1 MEFWMEFPHIS
12 AVLGTFLLFLQ
23 QVLML
28 SVGFHRTKV
37 KVGIGIA
44 EDADLERKVR
54 RHGNLAENA
63 GIFIAVLALLEVSGM
78 ASTAVY
84 WFAVLFAVARIS
96 HAVGFMHQDGSHANL
111 EGNKFFLATRVIGAT
126 LTGWTGLALGGYFGY
141 LILTA

>member
-1 MEFWMEFPHIS
+1 MFAITPIYAIAT
-12 AVLGTFLLFLQ
+12 AVLLL
-23 QVLML
+23 VLGAL
-28 SVGFHRTKV
+28 VSIKRAKT
-37 KVGIGIA
+37 GISILHGDDMTLA
-44 EDADLERKVR
+44 EAMRH
-54 RHGNLAENA
+54 HGNLAENS

-126 LTGWTGLALGGYFGY
+126 LTGWIGLALGGYFGY
-141 LILTA
+141 FHLA